1 MTTTASMT
9 TIALGPLMLLMIIMV
24 IGLGIFLFIK
34 PGRRGRVILVACS
47 LALILLP
54 VGLVVVHFFSSVVVR
69 DGMNTYPTAVGQT
82 EQPAMQPHMQS
93 QAAFDLSP
101 EPWKSAADLEFAADL
116 HPSAAAAA
124 ESLVVEILKLKDAT
138 YPAVDIQRVQV
149 WAADGLDAEVVS
161 RTLHQL
167 HRKAPGWMVMVEA
180 MEPAHPIEQG
190 DEQAATLRLEVPS
203 RKTMHQAAWD
213 HRREELGGT
222 LRMRLSFSGRRSIE
236 RSTKFTDKPWVRDTS
251 EFVSARPE
259 TKWVV
264 GYSSSNATDRAE
276 ARQQAVRSAA
286 VQILPEIRARLQHR
300 APFDERWLLAAIEK
314 ELARGSEV
322 TDRFVQTMIV
332 NSGGQVVREAV
343 LVQSPAVID
352 RVEQASLSHLAQTRH
367 EERGQRRT
375 WIALIASAAGM
386 VLFICVVGLVLNTI
400 TKGYYR
406 GHVMLAVGMML
417 VLGALVLVRFKAT
430 VQPSGRYEPAVHVTE
445 EDGQLTPMSGY
456 VQE

>member
-1 MTTTASMT
+1 MTF
-9 TIALGPLMLLMIIMV
+9 IALWPLMLLMILMV
-24 IGLGIFLFIK
+24 IGLGIFLFTQL
-34 PGRRGRVILVACS
+34 GRRGRVILIACS

-54 VGLVVVHFFSSVVVR
+54 VGLVVVGNSRPVVVNQR
-69 DGMNTYPTAVGQT
+69 MNTYPTAVGHAA
-82 EQPAMQPHMQS
+82 QPAMQL
-93 QAAFDLSP
+93 QAALDLSSP
-101 EPWKSAADLEFAADL
+101 EPWKSAADLEFDADL

-138 YPAVDIQRVQV
+138 YPAVDIQSVQV
-149 WAADGLDAEVVS
+149 WAGDGLDGEVVS
-161 RTLHQL
+161 RMLDRL
-167 HRKAPGWMVMVEA
+167 GRKVPGWMIMVEA
-180 MEPAHPIEQG
+180 MEPPHPIEQG
-190 DEQAATLRLEVPS
+190 DEQAATLRLDLPS

-259 TKWVV
+259 TRWVV

-276 ARQQAVRSAA
+276 AHQQAVRSAA
-286 VQILPEIRARLQHR
+286 VQILPEIRARLRHR
-300 APFDERWLLAAIEK
+300 AAFDERWLLAAIEK
-314 ELARGSEV
+314 ELASGSEV
-322 TDRFVQTMIV
+322 KDRFVQTMIV

-343 LVQSPAVID
+343 LVRSPAVIA
-352 RVEQASLSHLAQTRH
+352 RVEQASLSHLAQQRY

-375 WIALIASAAGM
+375 WIALTASAAGM
-386 VLFICVVGLVLNTI
+386 VALICVVGLVLNTI

-417 VLGALVLVRFKAT
+417 VLGALALVTLAQ
-430 VQPSGRYEPAVHVTE
+430 VHPSGRYEPVVHATQQ
-445 EDGQLTPMSGY
+445 DGRLTPMSGY